1 MLVNLFLH
9 TPIEYKQIEKYQFG
23 ALFVVSLYAIYNI
36 KYTTEFMQIN
46 NFMALYLFLETFF
59 LPFYKLDTVF
69 HHIVSISFIN
79 YMRMYPNLL
88 PQIVDYNIIFLKV
101 ETSSIFLCSSYFL
114 KEAKNKSD
122 NKLISYGYNVSNIL
136 FITSF
141 FKYRGYDFCY
151 YIVFNPEFYE
161 AIIIKNDIIS
171 EPYVYITITSFILLN
186 FYWFIKILKVAI
198 KLQK

>member
-1 MLVNLFLH
+1 MLVNVFLY

-36 KYTTEFMQIN
+36 NYATELMHVN
-46 NFMALYLFLETFF
+46 NTMALYLFLEMFF
-59 LPFYKLDTVF
+59 LPVYKLDTIF

-79 YMRMYPNLL
+79 YMRIYPNLL

-114 KEAKNKSD
+114 KEAKKKSD
-122 NKLISYGYNVSNIL
+122 NKLISYGYNASNIL

-198 KLQK
+198 KSQK